1 MFNIEK
7 NITFND
13 NLFSIIKYIAKNSP
27 ENAKNFKNKLDKRIR
42 NIPNMPFKARKSFYF
57 EDENVRDL
65 IFKGYT
71 IPYYIDIN
79 KNLIILIDIF
89 KWQNR

>member
-27 ENAKNFKNKLDKRIR
+27 ENAKNFKNKLDKKIK

>member
-27 ENAKNFKNKLDKRIR
+27 ENAKNFKNKLDKKIK

-57 EDENVRDL
+57 
-65 IFKGYT
+65 
-71 IPYYIDIN
+71 
-79 KNLIILIDIF
+79 
-89 KWQNR
+89 